1 MSKLTHGIRSVKIE
15 NFRCIDKLVLDFTD
29 PQGHPSDIIVIGGPN
44 GSGKTAVLEAC
55 LLAVGGESLLKGSKG
70 QAAVRQGTSETRI
83 EVSLNTH
90 EGDESATHQIEY
102 IANSTD
108 HSWSHDGIQS
118 PSPQWIPHIYFPS
131 CRTPKLVGALSIS
144 SGKHEHT
151 DSANRDPLPYIKQ
164 RLINDKAFALMGGN
178 GAAHVNREMDLFEQV
193 WKRFYPWTKPRFT
206 IGPAG
211 STSEAGFDVFLHT
224 DELKLS
230 VDELGSG
237 QLELFTL
244 FGTLLCT
251 NSERSII
258 FIDEPELHLDPQ
270 WHAMLLHDL
279 RKFLPHAQFIVST
292 HSPRVASYVNSYQRF
307 YIIPESDPR
316 MTALGLQKKQL
327 ELAHV

>member
-15 NFRCIDKLVLDFTD
+15 NFRCIDKLELDFTD
-29 PQGHPSDIIVIGGPN
+29 PHGHPSDIIVIGGPN

-70 QAAVRQGTSETRI
+70 QAAIRQGTSETRI
-83 EVSLNTH
+83 EVSLNTRDGS
-90 EGDESATHQIEY
+90 EPATHTIEY
-102 IANSTD
+102 IANPSD
-108 HSWSHDGIQS
+108 HYWSHDGIQS

-131 CRTPKLVGALSIS
+131 CRTPKLVGALPIS
-144 SGKHEHT
+144 SGKHERT
-151 DSANRDPLPYIKQ
+151 DSILADPLPFIKQ

-178 GAAHVNREMDLFEQV
+178 GTANDNREMDLFEQV

-224 DELKLS
+224 DESKLS

-244 FGTLLCT
+244 FGTLVCT
-251 NSERSII
+251 HSESSIV

-279 RKFLPHAQFIVST
+279 RKFLPDAQFIVST
-292 HSPRVASYVNSYQRF
+292 HSPRVAESVRTYERF
-307 YIIPESDPR
+307 FILPENHPR
-316 MTALGLQKKQL
+316 MKTIGMKEKQK
-327 ELAHV
+327 ELVNV